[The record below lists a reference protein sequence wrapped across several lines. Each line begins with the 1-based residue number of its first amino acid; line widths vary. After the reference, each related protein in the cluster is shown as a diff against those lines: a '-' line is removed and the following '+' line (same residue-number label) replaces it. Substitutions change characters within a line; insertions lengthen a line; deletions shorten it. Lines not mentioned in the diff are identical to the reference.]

1 MEGGRGGMAAAGA
14 SKEAAI
20 EFFTVSIDPSRLS
33 LSPDPTLLSQHRWC
47 PYAHRVWLALE
58 VKRLPYKLVEIDLYG
73 GKPSW
78 FLELNPAGLVPVR
91 PSPCLTPRDDSV
103 VA

>member
-1 MEGGRGGMAAAGA
+1 M
-14 SKEAAI
+14 
-20 EFFTVSIDPSRLS
+20 
-33 LSPDPTLLSQHRWC
+33 
-47 PYAHRVWLALE
+47 
-58 VKRLPYKLVEIDLYG
+58 KRLPYKLVEIDLYG

-91 PSPCLTPRDDSV
+91 SSPCPTLSAGKPPHWQVAHAAAPAYREMTASV

>member
-20 EFFTVSIDPSRLS
+20 EFFTVSGDPSRLS
-33 LSPDPTLLSQHRWC
+33 LSATSALTPPSCSQHRWC

-58 VKRLPYKLVEIDLYG
+58 VKQLPYKLVEIDLYG

-91 PSPCLTPRDDSV
+91 PSPCLTLR
-103 VA
+103 